1 MNYQTSLINFSING
15 FKNIT
20 DKFELN
26 GTHSHVLK
34 NKLDNFFGPKPDFK
48 LHRWAGSL
56 KSSQALAYN
65 LFSGMKSRTFE
76 FDMWAL
82 DNDKI
87 HKAFVDVA
95 IETDNTVKLY
105 EVKMFEIIHLGKN
118 KIFHK
123 LASQKYFNIDNYYWS
138 KEVAKTFIPF
148 LQEVQLLFKDEK
160 VYGEGIKQLC
170 CHLLGIIN
178 EMTIKDGK
186 LYDKRVELFSL
197 CFDFPIN
204 DKFKKDLLNYIKALS
219 KFKIL
224 VDKYLKEIHMDS
236 KIEFMGFLSLNEF
249 LENNSELLGSA
260 NCKYISN
267 RYLKTN
273 VSK

>member
-1 MNYQTSLINFSING
+1 MNYQTSLINFSIDG

-20 DKFELN
+20 DKYELN
-26 GTHSHVLK
+26 GTHSHVLR
-34 NKLDNFFGPKPDFK
+34 NKFENFFGPKPDFK

-65 LFSGMKSRTFE
+65 IFSGVKSRTFE

-82 DNDKI
+82 DNDKL
-87 HKAFVDVA
+87 HKAYVDVA
-95 IETDNTVKLY
+95 IETDKTIQLY
-105 EVKMFEIIHLGKN
+105 EVKMFEIVHLGKN
-118 KIFHK
+118 NIFHK
-123 LASQKYFNIDNYYWS
+123 SASQKYFNIDNYYWS

-148 LQEVQLLFKDEK
+148 LQELQLLFKDEK

-178 EMTIKDGK
+178 EMTIKEGK
-186 LYDKRVELFSL
+186 LHGKRVELFSL

-204 DKFKKDLLNYIKALS
+204 DKFERDLQNYIETLS
-219 KFKIL
+219 KFKKL
-224 VDKYLKEIHMDS
+224 VDKYLIEINMDS
-236 KIEFMGFLSLNEF
+236 KIEFMGYLSLNEF
-249 LENNSELLGSA
+249 LKNNSSLLGSA
-260 NCKYISN
+260 NSTYISN